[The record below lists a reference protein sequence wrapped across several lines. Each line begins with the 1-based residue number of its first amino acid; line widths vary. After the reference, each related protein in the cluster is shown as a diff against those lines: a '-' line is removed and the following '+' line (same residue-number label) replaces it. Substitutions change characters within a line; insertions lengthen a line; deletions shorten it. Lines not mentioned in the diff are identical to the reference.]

1 MDEVMLIKRK
11 INNLIKLFMTIG
23 VQPSELADNIF
34 LKSYKRISF
43 VKQEGYIVGELVFE
57 EELGS
62 ITTDTVIRYYFVGN
76 KVTLIEE
83 ETFSGKNIIWDR
95 DYKESELI
103 NDIVGLMRRNF
114 SPGELVSF
122 IKTLPDE
129 LSNKIKSAYNK
140 IA

>member
-1 MDEVMLIKRK
+1 MDEVMLIERK
-11 INNLIKLFMTIG
+11 INNLIKLFLTIG

-34 LKSYKRISF
+34 LNNYKRISF
-43 VKQEGYIVGELVFE
+43 EKQEGYVVGELVFE

-62 ITTDTVIRYYFVGN
+62 TKTDTILRYYFVGN

-83 ETFSGKNIIWDR
+83 ETFNGANIIWDR
-95 DYKESELI
+95 EYKESELI
-103 NDIVGLMRRNF
+103 NDIVGLMKRNF
-114 SPGELVSF
+114 NSKKVANF

-129 LSNKIKSAYNK
+129 LSIKIKSVYNK